1 MEQVDYYRYNSLT
14 LRFNVRKFYYSFSG
28 GSSAVMFDIKESFK
42 TILKLDLFASGLMHV
57 SNRFISSMALTNN
70 MLKPGAGKYFRWNHG
85 DVFYHKSGSGS
96 PIVLLH
102 HLDPAFSS
110 YEWNEVVDELSTNH
124 TVYAVDLP
132 GCGRS
137 CKNNTTYTN
146 YYYVLFLTAFIKE
159 VVRKKCT
166 VIASGYSSSFA
177 IMASSIHESLIGRIL
192 AVNPTGLK
200 ELMQTANKKSKTAAT
215 ILSLPIVGTS
225 VYNISQGRDNIDLAF
240 TEKYLYNPFRS
251 QKRFVSAF
259 YEGAHF
265 NESNGKYL
273 LASIDGK
280 YMTVNLK
287 KALKKVGDRL
297 VILYGDKMENAQQI
311 AESYQSINPSI
322 KAIAINNTRFL
333 PHMERPE
340 AFLDAYTA
348 ARKA

>member
-1 MEQVDYYRYNSLT
+1 M
-14 LRFNVRKFYYSFSG
+14 
-28 GSSAVMFDIKESFK
+28 
-42 TILKLDLFASGLMHV
+42 
-57 SNRFISSMALTNN
+57 
-70 MLKPGAGKYFRWNHG
+70 
-85 DVFYHKSGSGS
+85 FYHKYGTGS
-96 PIVLLH
+96 PVVLIHNLQ
-102 HLDPAFSS
+102 PAFSS
-110 YEWNEVVDELSTNH
+110 YEWNEVVDQLSTNH

-200 ELMQTANKKSKTAAT
+200 ELMQTADKKSKTAAT

-322 KAIAINNTRFL
+322 KAIAISNTRFL

>member
-1 MEQVDYYRYNSLT
+1 
-14 LRFNVRKFYYSFSG
+14 
-28 GSSAVMFDIKESFK
+28 
-42 TILKLDLFASGLMHV
+42 
-57 SNRFISSMALTNN
+57 
-70 MLKPGAGKYFRWNHG
+70 
-85 DVFYHKSGSGS
+85 
-96 PIVLLH
+96 
-102 HLDPAFSS
+102 
-110 YEWNEVVDELSTNH
+110 
-124 TVYAVDLP
+124 
-132 GCGRS
+132 
-137 CKNNTTYTN
+137 
-146 YYYVLFLTAFIKE
+146 
-159 VVRKKCT
+159 
-166 VIASGYSSSFA
+166 
-177 IMASSIHESLIGRIL
+177 MASSMHESLIGRIL

-297 VILYGDKMENAQQI
+297 VILYGDKM
-311 AESYQSINPSI
+311 
-322 KAIAINNTRFL
+322 
-333 PHMERPE
+333 
-340 AFLDAYTA
+340 
-348 ARKA
+348 